1 MNKYILYYRLIMT
14 LFDQNDTFSAFSKP
28 RVCQKKFPSSFR
40 VRDSLAQPYLFSNPF
55 LNVVFYDNTLL
66 QLLSL

>member
-28 RVCQKKFPSSFR
+28 RVCQKNFHPPSEFEI
-40 VRDSLAQPYLFSNPF
+40 A
-55 LNVVFYDNTLL
+55 
-66 QLLSL
+66 